1 MTAALSHFFGLQHLE
16 FVEDVVQETFYAAL
30 KTWPTHFPPNPQ
42 AWLFKVAKNKAINLI
57 KRNHHIRDH
66 LIRKYWNLHH
76 DNNLFSIM
84 DGAFDEGIIHDNQFR
99 LLIAGSHATV
109 NSRNQIIFIL
119 KTLGG
124 FGASEIASALIM
136 NPETVAKNYQRTV
149 KAIKEKGIG
158 LEDVSVQETRKKLDL
173 VHKVIYL
180 LFNEGYKASS
190 GPRLLKEELCFE
202 AIRLAKILLQA
213 HCFNPATNALLSLM
227 YFNLARFQGR
237 VGQMGELI
245 LLKDQD
251 RKLWDKQLISIG
263 FQYFSASMTGE
274 NLTSFHIEAAIA
286 SLHCISP
293 DYKSTDWSKLL
304 FYHDKLV
311 ALNPSPV
318 THLNRIVVLKMV
330 KGPGFALKQLLENEH
345 LQTPKKSYLYFAVKG
360 QLLEEQRM
368 FSAAIADYE
377 AALSLAENQSEK
389 KFLSQTLEQC
399 KMNAQTGNK

>member
-30 KTWPTHFPPNPQ
+30 KTWPTRFPPDPR

-66 LIRKYWNLHH
+66 LLNKYWNLHH
-76 DNNLFSIM
+76 TNNFFGIM
-84 DGAFDEGIIHDNQFR
+84 DSAFDEGVIHDNQFR

-119 KTLGG
+119 KTIGG

-136 NPETVAKNYQRTV
+136 NPEAVSKNYQRTV
-149 KAIKEKGIG
+149 KTIKERGIG
-158 LEDVSVQETRKKLDL
+158 LEDVSVHETRKKLDL
-173 VHKVIYL
+173 VHKIIYL

-190 GPRLLKEELCFE
+190 GSRLLKEELCFE
-202 AIRLAKILLQA
+202 AIRLAKVLLRA

-227 YFNLARFQGR
+227 YFNLARFRSR
-237 VGQMGELI
+237 VGQVGELI

-251 RKLWDKQLISIG
+251 RKLWDQKLISAG
-263 FQYFSASMTGE
+263 FQYLSASMKGE
-274 NLTSFHIEAAIA
+274 SLVSFHIEAAIA

-293 DYKSTDWSKLL
+293 DYESTDWQKLL
-304 FYHDKLV
+304 FYHDKLIV
-311 ALNPSPV
+311 LNPSPV
-318 THLNRIVVLKMV
+318 AHLNRIVVLKMI
-330 KGPGFALKQLLENEH
+330 KGAGFALKQLLENEH
-345 LQTPKKSYLYFAVKG
+345 LQSQKKSYLYFAVKG
-360 QLLEEQRM
+360 QLLEEQQA
-368 FSAAIADYE
+368 FSAAIEDYE

-389 KFLSQTLEQC
+389 KFLSQTLERC
-399 KMNAQTGNK
+399 KISARAGNR